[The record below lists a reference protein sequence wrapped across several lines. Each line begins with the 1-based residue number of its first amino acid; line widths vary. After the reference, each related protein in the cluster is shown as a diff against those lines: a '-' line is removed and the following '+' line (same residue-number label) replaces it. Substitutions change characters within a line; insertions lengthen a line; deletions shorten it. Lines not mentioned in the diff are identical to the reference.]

1 MKKLIFIFFPILLT
15 SCSQGQIS
23 QTQALLCNV
32 TLDESL
38 ASCGSQWSLLS

>member
-1 MKKLIFIFFPILLT
+1 MNRLIFIFVSVFLT

-23 QTQALLCNV
+23 QTQALLCNI

-38 ASCGSQWSLLS
+38 ASCGSQ

>member
-1 MKKLIFIFFPILLT
+1 MKKLRLILIPIFLT
-15 SCSQGQIS
+15 SCSQGQIV

-38 ASCGSQWSLLS
+38 ASCGGQ

>member
-1 MKKLIFIFFPILLT
+1 MKKLIIIFVTIFLT

-38 ASCGSQWSLLS
+38 ASCNSQ

>member
-1 MKKLIFIFFPILLT
+1 MKKLIFIFVAIFLT

-23 QTQALLCNV
+23 QTQALFCNV

-38 ASCGSQWSLLS
+38 ASCSSQ

>member
-1 MKKLIFIFFPILLT
+1 MNRLIFIFVSVFLT
-15 SCSQGQIS
+15 SCSQGQIN

-38 ASCGSQWSLLS
+38 ASCGSK

>member
-38 ASCGSQWSLLS
+38 ASCGSK

>member
-1 MKKLIFIFFPILLT
+1 MRKLLLILLPIILD
-15 SCSQGQIS
+15 SCSQGQIQ

-38 ASCGSQWSLLS
+38 ASCAK

>member
-1 MKKLIFIFFPILLT
+1 MRKLLLILFPTVLI
-15 SCSQGQIS
+15 SCSQGQIQ

-38 ASCGSQWSLLS
+38 ASCAK

>member
-1 MKKLIFIFFPILLT
+1 MNRLIFIFVSLFLT

-38 ASCGSQWSLLS
+38 ASCGSQ

>member
-1 MKKLIFIFFPILLT
+1 MKKLIFIFFSIFLI
-15 SCSQGQIS
+15 SCSQGQIN

-38 ASCGSQWSLLS
+38 ASCGSK

>member
-1 MKKLIFIFFPILLT
+1 MKKLIFIFVTLFLT

-38 ASCGSQWSLLS
+38 ASCGSQ

>member
-1 MKKLIFIFFPILLT
+1 MNRLIFIFVSVFLT

-38 ASCGSQWSLLS
+38 ASCGSQ